1 MIAEDSKARR
11 SKKPQ
16 APSDNTEIINDTE
29 NAETGRYR
37 ETSSSNGAL
46 TTHRR
51 MVPSAYST
59 YFDSVLMDT
68 LFPEN
73 IIR

>member
-1 MIAEDSKARR
+1 MG
-11 SKKPQ
+11 
-16 APSDNTEIINDTE
+16 IINVTEDT
-29 NAETGRYR
+29 ETGRYR

-46 TTHRR
+46 TTLRR
-51 MVPSAYST
+51 MAPSAYST